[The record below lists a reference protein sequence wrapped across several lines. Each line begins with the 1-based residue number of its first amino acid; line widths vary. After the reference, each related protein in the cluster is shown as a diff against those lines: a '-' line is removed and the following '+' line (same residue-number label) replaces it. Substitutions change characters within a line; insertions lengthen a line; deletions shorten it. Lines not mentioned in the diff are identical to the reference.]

1 MIGTMHS
8 QEDRK
13 INKNILIATTLSSFL
28 VPFMSSA
35 VNIAAPDIAKS
46 FKLNAEELNLVIS
59 IFLIFSAAFILP
71 MGKLSDTFDR
81 TKIFKTGLLLFTLS
95 TLMCAL
101 SNTVEILFVFRSL
114 QGFFSAFTF
123 VTSMAILIEE
133 HLPQIR
139 GRLLGIN
146 TAVVYLGTSLGPF
159 LGGLLVKLWGYR
171 SIFLFGSVIGLVG
184 SFVSLF
190 LIQKEVKNAKQAK
203 LVDSLKSLDKMG
215 TILSMTGL
223 FLLMYGASTFELGN
237 TSKISFFAGLILIV
251 IFVVAESKLQNPILD
266 VKLFVKIPQFGFSN
280 LAALINYSCTFSA
293 SYLLSLYL
301 QLVKAL
307 PSQLAGFILIVQ
319 PLSQVITSLIAGR
332 ASEKVE
338 PRKLA
343 TAGMVLTT
351 IGLFVFS
358 LFSSKTSLVIVI
370 LNLLIMGIG
379 FGLFSSPNTN
389 VVMSC
394 VPKSLYGTASSTI
407 SVMRVVGQAFSMAI
421 VSFVSML
428 SLKGVRLSHENSIL
442 ILKSMKTSFL
452 VFAILSI
459 LGIVAS
465 YKRGNIYSENI
476 TTEKGAVL

>member
-1 MIGTMHS
+1 MHS

>member
-1 MIGTMHS
+1 MHT

-46 FKLNAEELNLVIS
+46 FKLNAEELNLAIS

-101 SNTVEILFVFRSL
+101 SNTVEILFVLRAL

-123 VTSMAILIEE
+123 VTSMPILIEE

-171 SIFLFGSVIGLVG
+171 SIFLFGFAIGLVG

-190 LIQKEVKNAKQAK
+190 LLQKEVKNTKQAK
-203 LVDSLKSLDKMG
+203 LLDSLKSLDKMG
-215 TILSMTGL
+215 TILSMIGL

-237 TSKISFFAGLILIV
+237 TSKILFFAGLILMV
-251 IFVVAESKLQNPILD
+251 IFVVAEAKLQNPILH
-266 VKLFVKIPQFGFSN
+266 VKLFVRIPQFGFSN

-293 SYLLSLYL
+293 SYLMSLYL

-307 PSQLAGFILIVQ
+307 PSQLAGSILIVQ
-319 PLSQVITSLIAGR
+319 PLAQVITSLISGR
-332 ASEKVE
+332 ASEKIE

-343 TAGMVLTT
+343 TSGMVLTT
-351 IGLFVFS
+351 AGLFIFS
-358 LFSSKTSLVIVI
+358 TFAAKTNLVIVI
-370 LNLLIMGIG
+370 LNLFIMGIG

-407 SVMRVVGQAFSMAI
+407 SVMRVIGQAFSMAI
-421 VSFVSML
+421 VSFVSIMF
-428 SLKGVRLSHENSIL
+428 LKGVKLSHENYLL

-452 VFAILSI
+452 VFALLSI

-465 YKRGNIYSENI
+465 YKRGNIYSEV
-476 TTEKGAVL
+476 KQSK

>member
-1 MIGTMHS
+1 
-8 QEDRK
+8 
-13 INKNILIATTLSSFL
+13 
-28 VPFMSSA
+28 MSSA

-46 FKLNAEELNLVIS
+46 FKLNTEELNLAIS

-81 TKIFKTGLLLFTLS
+81 TKIFKTGFLLFTLS

-101 SNTVEILFVFRSL
+101 STSIKTLLIFRAL

-123 VTSMAILIEE
+123 VTSMPILIEN
-133 HLPQIR
+133 HSPQIR

-171 SIFLFGSVIGLVG
+171 SIFLFGFAIGLIG
-184 SFVSLF
+184 SFVNLF
-190 LIQKEVKNAKQAK
+190 LLQKEVKNTRQAK
-203 LVDSLKSLDKMG
+203 LLDSLKLLDKLG

-237 TSKISFFAGLILIV
+237 TSKILFFAGLILMV
-251 IFVVAESKLQNPILD
+251 IFVVVEAKLQNPILD

-280 LAALINYSCTFSA
+280 LAAFINYSCTFSA

-307 PSQLAGFILIVQ
+307 PSQLAGSILIVQ
-319 PLSQVITSLIAGR
+319 PLSQVITSLISGR
-332 ASEKVE
+332 ASEKIE

-343 TAGMVLTT
+343 TSGMVLTT
-351 IGLFVFS
+351 AGLFIFS
-358 LFSSKTSLVIVI
+358 TFAAKTNLVIVI
-370 LNLLIMGIG
+370 LNLFIMGIG

-407 SVMRVVGQAFSMAI
+407 SVMRVIGQAFSMAI
-421 VSFVSML
+421 VSFVSIMF
-428 SLKGVRLSHENSIL
+428 LKGVKLSHENSIL

-465 YKRGNIYSENI
+465 YKRGNIYSEV
-476 TTEKGAVL
+476 EQSK

>member
-1 MIGTMHS
+1 MHG

-114 QGFFSAFTF
+114 QGLFSAFTF
-123 VTSMAILIEE
+123 VTSMAILIEN
-133 HLPQIR
+133 HSQQIR

-159 LGGLLVKLWGYR
+159 LGGVLVRLWGYR
-171 SIFLFGSVIGLVG
+171 SIFLFGFAIGLVG

-190 LIQKEVKNAKQAK
+190 LLQKEVKNTKQAK

-237 TSKISFFAGLILIV
+237 TSKILFFAGLILMV
-251 IFVVAESKLQNPILD
+251 IFVVAEAKLQNPILD

-307 PSQLAGFILIVQ
+307 PSQLAGSVLIVQ

-332 ASEKVE
+332 ASEKIE

-358 LFSSKTSLVIVI
+358 LFSSKTSLVLAVA
-370 LNLLIMGIG
+370 NLLLMGIG

-421 VSFVSML
+421 VSFVSIMF
-428 SLKGVRLSHENSIL
+428 LKGVKLSHENYFL
-442 ILKSMKTSFL
+442 ILKSMKISFL
-452 VFAILSI
+452 VFACISI
-459 LGIVAS
+459 LGVVAS
-465 YKRGNIYSENI
+465 YKRGNIYSE
-476 TTEKGAVL
+476 EE

>member
-1 MIGTMHS
+1 MHRE
-8 QEDRK
+8 EDTK
-13 INKNILIATTLSSFL
+13 INKKILIATTLSSFL

-101 SNTVEILFVFRSL
+101 SNTVEILFVFRAL

-123 VTSMAILIEE
+123 VTSMATLIEN
-133 HLPQIR
+133 HSPQIR

-159 LGGLLVKLWGYR
+159 LGGVLVKLWGYR
-171 SIFLFGSVIGLVG
+171 SVFLFGFAIGLVG

-190 LIQKEVKNAKQAK
+190 FLQKEVKNTKQAK
-203 LVDSLKSLDKMG
+203 LLDSLKSLDKIG

-237 TSKISFFAGLILIV
+237 TSKILFFAGLILMV
-251 IFVVAESKLQNPILD
+251 IFVIVEAKLQNPVLD

-280 LAALINYSCTFSA
+280 LAALINYSCTFSV

-307 PSQLAGFILIVQ
+307 PSQLAGSVLIVQ
-319 PLSQVITSLIAGR
+319 PLSQVITSLISGR
-332 ASEKVE
+332 ASEKIE

-358 LFSSKTSLVIVI
+358 LFSSKTSLVLAVA
-370 LNLLIMGIG
+370 NLLVMGIG

-421 VSFVSML
+421 VSFVSIMF
-428 SLKGVRLSHENSIL
+428 LKGVRLSHENYFL

-452 VFAILSI
+452 VFASLSI

-465 YKRGNIYSENI
+465 YKRGNIYSSRNS
-476 TTEKGAVL
+476 

>member
-1 MIGTMHS
+1 MKKAMHRE
-8 QEDRK
+8 EDTK

-28 VPFMSSA
+28 VPFMSST

-46 FKLNAEELNLVIS
+46 FKLNAEELNLVMS

-71 MGKLSDTFDR
+71 MGKLSDTYDR

-101 SNTVEILFVFRSL
+101 SNTVGILFVFRAL

-123 VTSMAILIEE
+123 VTSMAILIEN
-133 HLPQIR
+133 HSPQIR

-159 LGGLLVKLWGYR
+159 LGGVLVKLWGYR
-171 SIFLFGSVIGLVG
+171 SVFLFGFAIGLAG

-190 LIQKEVKNAKQAK
+190 LLKKEIKNAKPTRFS
-203 LVDSLKSLDKMG
+203 DSFKSLDKTG
-215 TILSMTGL
+215 TILSTTGL
-223 FLLMYGASTFELGN
+223 FLLMYGSSTFELGN
-237 TSKISFFAGLILIV
+237 TSKILFFAGLILMVFFV
-251 IFVVAESKLQNPILD
+251 ITETKLQNPVLD
-266 VKLFVKIPQFGFSN
+266 VKLFIKIPQFGFSN

-307 PSQLAGFILIVQ
+307 PSQLAGSILIVQ
-319 PLSQVITSLIAGR
+319 PLSQVITSLISGR
-332 ASEKVE
+332 ASEKIE

-351 IGLFVFS
+351 AGLFIFS
-358 LFSSKTSLVIVI
+358 MFSVKTNLVVVT
-370 LNLLIMGIG
+370 LNLILMGTG

-394 VPKSLYGTASSTI
+394 VPKSLYGTASSTV

-421 VSFVSML
+421 VSFVSSMF
-428 SLKGVRLSHENSIL
+428 LKGVKLSHENYLL
-442 ILKSMKTSFL
+442 ILKSMKISFL
-452 VFAILSI
+452 VFASLSI

-465 YKRGNIYSENI
+465 YKRGNIYNKKQE
-476 TTEKGAVL
+476 

>member
-1 MIGTMHS
+1 MHT

-13 INKNILIATTLSSFL
+13 INKNILIGTTLSSFL
-28 VPFMSSA
+28 IPFMSSA

-46 FKLNAEELNLVIS
+46 FKLNTEELNLAIS

-81 TKIFKTGLLLFTLS
+81 TKIFKTGFLLFTLS

-101 SNTVEILFVFRSL
+101 STSIKTLLIFRAL

-123 VTSMAILIEE
+123 VTSMPILIEN
-133 HLPQIR
+133 HSPQIR

-171 SIFLFGSVIGLVG
+171 SIFLFGFAIGLIG
-184 SFVSLF
+184 SFVNLF
-190 LIQKEVKNAKQAK
+190 LLQKEVKNTRQAK
-203 LVDSLKSLDKMG
+203 LLDSLKLLDKLG

-237 TSKISFFAGLILIV
+237 TSKILFFAGLILMV
-251 IFVVAESKLQNPILD
+251 IFVVVEAKLQNPILD

-280 LAALINYSCTFSA
+280 LAAFINYSCTFSA

-307 PSQLAGFILIVQ
+307 PSQLAGSILIVQ
-319 PLSQVITSLIAGR
+319 PLSQVITSLISGR
-332 ASEKVE
+332 ASEKIE

-343 TAGMVLTT
+343 TSGMVLTT
-351 IGLFVFS
+351 AGLFIFS
-358 LFSSKTSLVIVI
+358 TFAAKTNLVIVI
-370 LNLLIMGIG
+370 LNLFIMGIG

-407 SVMRVVGQAFSMAI
+407 SVMRVIGQAFSMAI
-421 VSFVSML
+421 VSFVSIMF
-428 SLKGVRLSHENSIL
+428 LKGVKLSHENSIL

-465 YKRGNIYSENI
+465 YKRGNIYSEV
-476 TTEKGAVL
+476 EQSK